1 MNIGVIGAGI
11 GGLTFAAAMRRF
23 APTTKVELY
32 ERDLSATSRF
42 QGYSLGLKGD
52 AGLPVLKTLGLHDLL
67 ATQAVT
73 IMNFIF
79 CDQRGQVLLELP
91 RTTDEKRL
99 NQRVKRHALKTALL
113 GAIGDTSIHLDMLAT
128 GFRQPSR

>member
-23 APTTKVELY
+23 APEAKVELF

-52 AGLPVLKTLGLHDLL
+52 GGLAVLKTLGLHDLL

-73 IMNFIF
+73 ILNFLF
-79 CDQRGQVLLELP
+79 CDQRGRVLLELP
-91 RTTDEKRL
+91 HTDDEKRL
-99 NQRVKRHALKTALL
+99 TRRVKRHDLKTALIA
-113 GAIGDTSIHLDMLAT
+113 AIGDTPIHSDMLAT
-128 GFRQPSR
+128 GFRQT